1 MASGVTVTNTMADN
15 DYDSAMDKAIEKAL
29 VRSGIILEGQV
40 VAFADGFRDTGRH
53 SGSITYRTMRQESRV
68 RAPASGNDQVSRP
81 GRKWTLHVG
90 TNVEYAAHLEYGT
103 RKMSAQPHFRPA
115 LMLKRRDI
123 LRDFQKWVEKFLKR
137 GK

>member
-15 DYDSAMDKAIEKAL
+15 DYDSAMDKAIEASL
-29 VRSGIILEGQV
+29 ETAGVILERQATQLTAV
-40 VAFADGFRDTGRH
+40 DTGRLR
-53 SGSITYRTMRQESRV
+53 GSITYRSQRKQSRV

-103 RKMSAQPHFRPA
+103 RKMSAQPYLRPA
-115 LMLKRRDI
+115 LTMFKHEI
-123 LRDFQKWVEKFLKR
+123 LRDFSKWVEKFLKR